1 MNAESDR
8 FHHKRTTQMHQLAAL
23 LQLPQSEQQRLGTVY
38 TPHEIST
45 QADTWPSTLSV
56 IKEHKEEIRSFLEAR
71 GLRGP
76 RNARPTV
83 SLIGAGTSDYIGR
96 CICGLLRECWD
107 CDVEATPSTSVLS
120 SFSEFLVPERPRIW
134 ISISR
139 SGNSPEGVA
148 VLERALSERPEISH
162 VVISCD
168 ETGKMT
174 QLTQGRGNCLSIVLR
189 PETNDK
195 GLAMTASFTNMVV
208 CGQALANLWSLDSY
222 GKILAEL
229 CEVAPLFLSN
239 AASLAKRKFAR
250 ACFLGSG
257 VFAGV
262 ASESAL
268 KLLELTAG
276 RIKTMSETTLGLRH
290 GPMAALDRDTI
301 LIQFLSTDETR
312 RSYELDLLH
321 EIESKGLVA
330 LTIAVNGAET
340 CELPTLDSTHLL
352 APDRWGSIP
361 DFYRPV
367 LDIMFGQCLGL
378 FASLE
383 VGLTPDTP
391 SPTGAINR
399 VVPAFEIH

>member
-1 MNAESDR
+1 
-8 FHHKRTTQMHQLAAL
+8 MHQLAAL
-23 LQLPQSEQQRLGTVY
+23 LQLPQSEQQRLGILY
-38 TPHEIST
+38 TPHEISG
-45 QADTWPSTLSV
+45 QADAWPSTLSV
-56 IKEHKEEIRSFLEAR
+56 IEEHAKEIRSFLEAR

-76 RNARPTV
+76 RNARPAI

-96 CICGLLRECWD
+96 CICGLFRQCWD
-107 CDVEATPSTSVLS
+107 CDVDVTPSTSVLS
-120 SFSEFLVPERPRIW
+120 SFSDFLVPEKSRIW

-148 VLERALSERPEISH
+148 VLQRALSDHPEISH
-162 VVISCD
+162 IVISCD
-168 ETGKMT
+168 ETGNMT
-174 QLTQGRGNCLSIVLR
+174 QQIQGRSNCLSILLR

-195 GLAMTASFTNMVV
+195 GLAMTASFTNMVI
-208 CGQALANLWSLDSY
+208 CGQALANLWNLDSY
-222 GKILAEL
+222 REILTVL
-229 CEVAPLFLSN
+229 CEAAPLFLSN
-239 AASLAKRKFAR
+239 ASELAASLAKRKFAR

-257 VFAGV
+257 VLAGV

-312 RSYELDLLH
+312 RRYELDLLH

-340 CELPTLDSTHLL
+340 CELPNLDSTHLL